1 MSDCVVDDCQAT
13 GRVAGPAADSLRMG
27 IMLLVGVTVVQKL
40 VGFVRN
46 VLFCRWLE
54 PHQIG
59 YWELAL
65 SFFILASPLVVGGF
79 PGAFGR
85 YTEFFRQRGQIRDD
99 LPTSDE
105 TGARK

>member
-1 MSDCVVDDCQAT
+1 
-13 GRVAGPAADSLRMG
+13 
-27 IMLLVGVTVVQKL
+27 VTVVQKL

-54 PHQIG
+54 PPQIG